1 MDMYGLEPGL
11 YDFGFSDPSIV
22 GSLSRSSPFLS
33 ATASFTTTEEG
44 DDDDDRPV
52 MPEKKP
58 VSPPRHRH
66 DGTSPL
72 PFGMDWSP
80 PPRKW
85 VFFLAFVHLFTT
97 TSYEVDNHA
106 VKDGKAESAWDRSIA
121 EPFVLP
127 SRLVFARLD
136 SHVLDGRDS
145 IWPHDPHSGWS
156 YCVTIPSWI
165 ILPKS
170 GGSDPVVLKKE
181 FPKKNLPP
189 APPRSLLKKKS
200 KTRSEER
207 RCSLEDWM
215 QKILSDIDLS
225 RSAPVAIFLELEEAA
240 RTSFYDS
247 NQQTL
252 DANSSAGI
260 IVPSHRLQSTTSM
273 ASDYANDS
281 DYETSELGTPK
292 HGRDNYSDLSLE
304 NETKTSDQEKFFW
317 RSKHSS
323 VNNSG
328 LDKDEATHNRSKVAF
343 HPVDEMEPS
352 SEPGHHRQG
361 AHLRRLSTESVGSD
375 VSSIRASELSKQ
387 YSLGDNSL
395 DLLEGAEITRNMD
408 IIAESDLQFPKDVL
422 VALPSDQRNKM
433 NRVLTTLRRRL
444 VAAKTDMED
453 LIARLNQELAVR
465 QYLTTKMIDSLNE
478 GGDLPAILL
487 LKLLSFDL
495 TMIISVMIKVK
506 DLEVDLETTKQS
518 SKENLQQAILIERE
532 RYTQTQWDVEE
543 LRRKCIDKELELK
556 SERDEKVH
564 MESIR
569 VSIVQENE
577 ILQQELDN
585 AREQIENLKKH
596 HDDLEL
602 KSKADVKLLVKEVK
616 SLRSYQSELKQELS
630 RLTKEKL
637 EVERVLHEEK
647 ERWKHSHAADTKL
660 LHECEILRNRLEE
673 CSVNFLTEEEDKL
686 IMDTSSTS
694 DAIDL
699 LTTSDNRIG
708 LLLAEAQ
715 LLSQDM
721 ENAVTAAIHSSSGGT
736 VRATDDELRKM
747 LTETFID
754 NARLRKQVNSVL
766 RCALHAPDKSEED
779 EEEEEEAPSRKAV
792 LSKFLER

>member
-1 MDMYGLEPGL
+1 MYGIEPGL
-11 YDFGFSDPSIV
+11 YDFGFSDPSIM
-22 GSLSRSSPFLS
+22 GSLSHNSPFS
-33 ATASFTTTEEG
+33 TSFTMTG
-44 DDDDDRPV
+44 DDDDDDDRPPPAV
-52 MPEKKP
+52 LPKKQP
-58 VSPPRHRH
+58 TSPPRHRH

-72 PFGMDWSP
+72 PFGMDWSH

-85 VFFLAFVHLFTT
+85 
-97 TSYEVDNHA
+97 
-106 VKDGKAESAWDRSIA
+106 
-121 EPFVLP
+121 
-127 SRLVFARLD
+127 
-136 SHVLDGRDS
+136 DGRDS
-145 IWPHDPHSGWS
+145 IWPHDPQSGWS

-170 GGSDPVVLKKE
+170 GGSDPVVFYRVQIGVQSPDGITTTRGVLRRYSDFLKLFSELKKA

-200 KTRSEER
+200 STRSEER

-215 QKILSDIDLS
+215 EKILSDIDLS

-240 RTSFYDS
+240 KSSFYDS
-247 NQQTL
+247 NQHSL
-252 DANSSAGI
+252 DANSSAGV
-260 IVPSHRLQSTTSM
+260 IVPSYRLQSNTSI
-273 ASDYANDS
+273 ASDYSINS

-292 HGRDNYSDLSLE
+292 HGRDNNYSELSQE
-304 NETKTSDQEKFFW
+304 NEAKTPDQEKLFW

-323 VNNSG
+323 VNNSV
-328 LDKDEATHNRSKVAF
+328 LDKDEATHNSSKVSF
-343 HPVDEMEPS
+343 HHVDEMEPP
-352 SEPGHHRQG
+352 SEPGNHRQG
-361 AHLRRLSTESVGSD
+361 NHLRRLSNESVGSD
-375 VSSIRASELSKQ
+375 VSSTRASEISKQ

-395 DLLEGAEITRNMD
+395 DLPEGAESSRTLD
-408 IIAESDLQFPKDVL
+408 IVAESDLQFPRDVL

-433 NRVLTTLRRRL
+433 NRVLTTMRRRL
-444 VAAKTDMED
+444 AAAKTDMED

-465 QYLTTKMIDSLNE
+465 QYLTT
-478 GGDLPAILL
+478 
-487 LKLLSFDL
+487 
-495 TMIISVMIKVK
+495 KVK

-543 LRRKCIDKELELK
+543 LRRKCIEKELELK
-556 SERDEKVH
+556 SERDEKLH

-569 VSIVQENE
+569 LSIVQENE
-577 ILQQELDN
+577 MLQQDLDN

-602 KSKADVKLLVKEVK
+602 KLKADVKLLVKEVK

-637 EVERVLHEEK
+637 EVERALHKEK
-647 ERWKHSHAADTKL
+647 ERWERSNAANTKL

-715 LLSQDM
+715 LLSQDI
-721 ENAVTAAIHSSSGGT
+721 ESAVTSAIHSSSGGT

-766 RCALHAPDKSEED
+766 RCALHGPGKSEEYD
-779 EEEEEEAPSRKAV
+779 DDDEEEEEAPSRKTV

>member
-22 GSLSRSSPFLS
+22 GSLSGSSPFLS
-33 ATASFTTTEEG
+33 STARFTTTEDSG
-44 DDDDDRPV
+44 DDDDDRPPPPV

-58 VSPPRHRH
+58 ASPPRHRH

-80 PPRKW
+80 PPRRW
-85 VFFLAFVHLFTT
+85 
-97 TSYEVDNHA
+97 
-106 VKDGKAESAWDRSIA
+106 
-121 EPFVLP
+121 
-127 SRLVFARLD
+127 
-136 SHVLDGRDS
+136 DGRDS

-170 GGSDPVVLKKE
+170 GGSDPVVFYRVQIGVQSPDGITNTRGTLRRYSDFLKLFWELEKE

-189 APPRSLLKKKS
+189 APPRSLWKKKS

-247 NQQTL
+247 NQHSL

-292 HGRDNYSDLSLE
+292 HGRDNYSELSLE

-328 LDKDEATHNRSKVAF
+328 LDKDEATHNSSKVAF

-352 SEPGHHRQG
+352 SEPGNHRQ
-361 AHLRRLSTESVGSD
+361 
-375 VSSIRASELSKQ
+375 
-387 YSLGDNSL
+387 
-395 DLLEGAEITRNMD
+395 GAEITRNTD

-444 VAAKTDMED
+444 AAAKTDMED
-453 LIARLNQELAVR
+453 LVARLNQEVAVR
-465 QYLTTKMIDSLNE
+465 QYLTT
-478 GGDLPAILL
+478 
-487 LKLLSFDL
+487 
-495 TMIISVMIKVK
+495 KVK

-543 LRRKCIDKELELK
+543 LRRKCIDTELELK

-637 EVERVLHEEK
+637 EVERVLHKEK
-647 ERWKHSHAADTKL
+647 ERWKHSNAADTKL

-779 EEEEEEAPSRKAV
+779 EEEEEIPSRKTV

>member
-11 YDFGFSDPSIV
+11 YDFGLSDPSIV

-33 ATASFTTTEEG
+33 ATARFTTTEDG
-44 DDDDDRPV
+44 GDDDDDDDRPPPPV
-52 MPEKKP
+52 MLETKP
-58 VSPPRHRH
+58 ASPPRHRH

-85 VFFLAFVHLFTT
+85 
-97 TSYEVDNHA
+97 
-106 VKDGKAESAWDRSIA
+106 
-121 EPFVLP
+121 
-127 SRLVFARLD
+127 
-136 SHVLDGRDS
+136 DGRDS

-170 GGSDPVVLKKE
+170 GGSDPVVFYRVQIGVQSPDGITTTRGTLRRYSDFLKLFSELKKE
-181 FPKKNLPP
+181 FPKKILPP

-225 RSAPVAIFLELEEAA
+225 RSAPIAIFLELEEAA

-247 NQQTL
+247 NQHSL

-292 HGRDNYSDLSLE
+292 HGRDNYSELSLE

-328 LDKDEATHNRSKVAF
+328 LDKDEATHNSSKVAF

-352 SEPGHHRQG
+352 SEPGNHRQG
-361 AHLRRLSTESVGSD
+361 THLRRLSTESVGSD

-444 VAAKTDMED
+444 AAAKTDMED

-495 TMIISVMIKVK
+495 TMIILVLIKVK

-556 SERDEKVH
+556 SEWDEKVH

-637 EVERVLHEEK
+637 EVERVLHKEK
-647 ERWKHSHAADTKL
+647 ERWKHSNAADTKL

-736 VRATDDELRKM
+736 MRATDDELRKM

-779 EEEEEEAPSRKAV
+779 EEEEEEAPSRKTV

>member
-22 GSLSRSSPFLS
+22 GSLSGSSPFLS
-33 ATASFTTTEEG
+33 STARFTTTEDSG
-44 DDDDDRPV
+44 DDDDDRPPPPV

-58 VSPPRHRH
+58 ASPPRHRH

-80 PPRKW
+80 PPRRW
-85 VFFLAFVHLFTT
+85 
-97 TSYEVDNHA
+97 
-106 VKDGKAESAWDRSIA
+106 
-121 EPFVLP
+121 
-127 SRLVFARLD
+127 
-136 SHVLDGRDS
+136 DGRDS

-170 GGSDPVVLKKE
+170 GGSDPVVFYRVQIGVQSPDGITNTRGTLRRYSDFLKLFWELEKE

-189 APPRSLLKKKS
+189 APPRSLWKKKS

-247 NQQTL
+247 NQHSL

-292 HGRDNYSDLSLE
+292 HGRDNYSELSLE

-328 LDKDEATHNRSKVAF
+328 LDKDEATHNSSKVAF

-352 SEPGHHRQG
+352 SEPGNHRQG
-361 AHLRRLSTESVGSD
+361 THLRRLSTESVGSD

-395 DLLEGAEITRNMD
+395 DLLEGAEITRNTD

-444 VAAKTDMED
+444 AAAKTDMED
-453 LIARLNQELAVR
+453 LVARLNQEVAVR
-465 QYLTTKMIDSLNE
+465 QYLTT
-478 GGDLPAILL
+478 
-487 LKLLSFDL
+487 
-495 TMIISVMIKVK
+495 KVK

-543 LRRKCIDKELELK
+543 LRRKCIDTELELK

-637 EVERVLHEEK
+637 EVERVLHKEK
-647 ERWKHSHAADTKL
+647 ERWKHSNAADTKL

-779 EEEEEEAPSRKAV
+779 EEEEEIPSRKTV

>member
-11 YDFGFSDPSIV
+11 YDFGLSDPSIV

-33 ATASFTTTEEG
+33 ATARFTTTEDG
-44 DDDDDRPV
+44 GDDDDDDDRPPPPV
-52 MPEKKP
+52 MLETKP
-58 VSPPRHRH
+58 ASPPRHRH

-85 VFFLAFVHLFTT
+85 
-97 TSYEVDNHA
+97 
-106 VKDGKAESAWDRSIA
+106 
-121 EPFVLP
+121 
-127 SRLVFARLD
+127 
-136 SHVLDGRDS
+136 DGRDS

-170 GGSDPVVLKKE
+170 GGSDPVVFYRVQIGVQSPDGITTTRGTLRRYSDFLKLFSELKKE
-181 FPKKNLPP
+181 FPKKILPP

-225 RSAPVAIFLELEEAA
+225 RSAPIAIFLELEEAA

-247 NQQTL
+247 NQHSL

-292 HGRDNYSDLSLE
+292 HGRDNYSELSLE

-328 LDKDEATHNRSKVAF
+328 LDKDEATHNSSKVAF

-352 SEPGHHRQG
+352 SEPGNHRQG
-361 AHLRRLSTESVGSD
+361 THLRRLSTESVGSD

-444 VAAKTDMED
+444 AAAKTDMED

-465 QYLTTKMIDSLNE
+465 QYLTT
-478 GGDLPAILL
+478 
-487 LKLLSFDL
+487 
-495 TMIISVMIKVK
+495 KVK

-556 SERDEKVH
+556 SEWDEKVH

-637 EVERVLHEEK
+637 EVERVLHKEK
-647 ERWKHSHAADTKL
+647 ERWKHSNAADTKL

-736 VRATDDELRKM
+736 MRATDDELRKM

-779 EEEEEEAPSRKAV
+779 EEEEEEAPSRKTV